1 MSFPPDLRNYVNS
14 ILYFLEDF
22 MAEEKI
28 ERQKAKSKGFAALG
42 VPVGSTLTFRKNP
55 EVTCKTVDDKNKVEY
70 LGKVYPISGLAKEL
84 MKTPISG
91 YHAFKYNGILLAK
104 LGEEQTASASV
115 PPSAPKP
122 EETAP
127 VAPPATETP
136 TPQTVP
142 LPRPSEAPVPPQAA
156 NPAEDPESYGD
167 SLDPLAGLPPDE
179 S

>member
-1 MSFPPDLRNYVNS
+1 
-14 ILYFLEDF
+14 

-104 LGEEQTASASV
+104 LGGSQPSPASA
-115 PPSAPKP
+115 PSPAPNP
-122 EETAP
+122 AETAP
-127 VAPPATETP
+127 VAPQPLVTP
-136 TPQTVP
+136 TPRTVP
-142 LPRPSEAPVPPQAA
+142 LPRPSEAPVTPQEA

-167 SLDPLAGLPPDE
+167 SLDPLAGMPPE
-179 S
+179 EETEA